1 MNKLIKTFRI
11 FLIIILSI
19 IIIFTS
25 YLILD
30 RNILNTEMKGIS
42 PVDIRN
48 IVTYLIIPL
57 TISILIIWFIEKQ
70 QKQK

>member
-57 TISILIIWFIEKQ
+57 TISILIIWFIEKR